1 MYESFYNLKKKP
13 FQLNP
18 DPEFFFNST
27 GHKRAL
33 AYLKYGLAQGEG
45 FIVVTGS
52 PGTGKTMLVKELF
65 KELLGD
71 NVVAGQLVTTQV
83 DAVDTLRMIAST
95 FGLAHEGMS
104 KAALLNNLESFFR
117 SKAQEGKRVLLVVD
131 EAQNL
136 PKQSLEELRM
146 LSNFEENGRTF
157 FQSFLLGQENF
168 RKVLLQESMDQ
179 VRQRVTANYH
189 LRPLDQNETEKYI
202 LHRLKTAG
210 WRENPSFTEQVF
222 AEVFQFT
229 DGIPRKINTLCDRLL
244 LYAFLEELKTIDQ
257 EAIGVVTRELEEDS
271 PKQDVRRGRGVE
283 TRSATASPSKTQ
295 SEFKSKV
302 VPHGS
307 VDKRLKQLEDDVNDI
322 IDIQEKEK
330 ALLRKAI
337 LLHLEMD
344 DSQEALV
351 DKKIELK

>member
-1 MYESFYNLKKKP
+1 MYESFYNLTKKP

-18 DPEFFFNST
+18 DPAFFFNST

-71 NVVAGQLVTTQV
+71 NVIAGQLVTTQV
-83 DAVDTLRMIAST
+83 DAIDTLRMIAAT
-95 FGLAHEGMS
+95 FDLAHEGTT
-104 KAALLNNLESFFR
+104 KATLLNNLEKFFR
-117 SKAQEGKRVLLVVD
+117 SKAREGKRVLLVVD

-146 LSNFEENGRTF
+146 LSNFEENGQSF
-157 FQSFLLGQENF
+157 FQSFLLGQEDF
-168 RKVLLQESMDQ
+168 RKILLQDSMEQ

-189 LRPLDQNETEKYI
+189 LRPLDQDETEQYI

-210 WRENPSFTEQVF
+210 WQENPKFTKQIF
-222 AEVFQFT
+222 ADIFQFT
-229 DGIPRKINTLCDRLL
+229 NGIPRKINTLCDRLL
-244 LYAFLEELKTIDQ
+244 LYAFLEELKIIDQ
-257 EAIGVVTRELEEDS
+257 EAVSIVTQELDEDS
-271 PKQDVRRGRGVE
+271 PKQEVQ
-283 TRSATASPSKTQ
+283 RSYKVGSRSINTSPLKSQ
-295 SEFKSKV
+295 SRSNPKV

-307 VDKRLKQLEDDVNDI
+307 VDKRLKQLEDEVNNI

-344 DSQEALV
+344 DDQEASV
-351 DKKIELK
+351 DKTIEYK